1 MRSLIVLG
9 VAASLL
15 TVAACNR
22 TDDTPTETEAAAA
35 ADAAAETAA
44 AGSTGAAR
52 SSGAATPGDTAT
64 PYPTNDPMPPATD
77 AGSGGS
83 GASSVSDATRDGA
96 KEKAESTNLHP
107 RTP

>member
-9 VAASLL
+9 AAASLL

-22 TDDTPTETEAAAA
+22 PDDTPTETEAAAA

-44 AGSTGAAR
+44 TGATASAR
-52 SSGAATPGDTAT
+52 TSGAPAPADTTT

-77 AGSGGS
+77 GAS
-83 GASSVSDATRDGA
+83 GASPISDATRDGA